1 MLSMRPL
8 RPAAAALLVLYVPLV
23 LWATLGPVPW
33 AGEGY
38 QAPDGVLDW
47 RIWFD
52 ASTWTVGSENEFT
65 LNVLMFIPLGALLA
79 VVIPGIIRPAMLA
92 FGLTV
97 AIELVQI
104 PMADRISDPRD
115 LAANAF
121 GALIG
126 VVVARLLLAVVR
138 LASPRVDEARSPA
151 TPRVAERQPET
162 SAARRG

>member
-8 RPAAAALLVLYVPLV
+8 RSAALALLVLYVPLV

-52 ASTWTVGSENEFT
+52 ASTWTVGSGNEFT

-79 VVIPGIIRPAMLA
+79 VVVPGVIRPAMLA
-92 FGLTV
+92 FGLTA

-126 VVVARLLLAVVR
+126 VIVARLLLAVVR
-138 LASPRVDEARSPA
+138 LASTRADEPR
-151 TPRVAERQPET
+151 TPVAAPVAERRPEP
-162 SAARRG
+162 SAARPG